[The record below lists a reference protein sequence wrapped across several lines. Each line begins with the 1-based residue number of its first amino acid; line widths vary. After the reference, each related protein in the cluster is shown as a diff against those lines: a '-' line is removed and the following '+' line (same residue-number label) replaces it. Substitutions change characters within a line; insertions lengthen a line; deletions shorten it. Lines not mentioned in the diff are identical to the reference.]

1 MTSFISIFKKYY
13 SEISSENE
21 LVDINFKSDL
31 NSGSF
36 ESLTR
41 VYPRIDFT
49 IYFKGVH
56 KDDLIFTL
64 DGNKI
69 KNLESRQQK
78 SF

>member
-1 MTSFISIFKKYY
+1 M
-13 SEISSENE
+13 
-21 LVDINFKSDL
+21 
-31 NSGSF
+31 
-36 ESLTR
+36 R

-69 KNLESRQQK
+69 KNFGSQGQQK